1 MRPLGPFLS
10 AVKEAGVLA
19 TSTSHAD
26 LAASLPPAKT
36 GVYMGIFNFFIV
48 IPEIIAA
55 AFFNRI
61 VNFLQPRLPQSVDVR
76 LAVVMIGGASL
87 LLASLLMQRVTDPA
101 ERR

>member
-1 MRPLGPFLS
+1 MPY
-10 AVKEAGVLA
+10 AV
-19 TSTSHAD
+19 
-26 LAASLPPAKT
+26 LAASLPPAKI

-61 VNFLQPRLPQSVDVR
+61 VNFLQPKLPTSVDVR

-87 LLASLLMQRVTDPA
+87 LLASILMQRVLDPA
-101 ERR
+101 EKRA